1 MHHEKSTLVHT
12 KDFLPAQLH
21 RRLPSGRDLAY
32 YIEEVEAFIER
43 ASEPL
48 ELLNGLPPCP
58 YAKQEMVNDRIQYEV
73 IEVADGVSADIL
85 RRLQAFELN
94 PAKQT
99 LVMVVDDI
107 VEMSTDEARDWAAEL
122 SRAYAEAHPPDSEA
136 ERLSVLPGSPLDTE
150 GAYVTLPPFTFFL
163 IQHTAA
169 LDKAV
174 ASLKTQGYYDRLSKK
189 ALVEDGVSVHP
200 MVGEGT
206 CK

>member
-1 MHHEKSTLVHT
+1 
-12 KDFLPAQLH
+12 
-21 RRLPSGRDLAY
+21 
-32 YIEEVEAFIER
+32 
-43 ASEPL
+43 
-48 ELLNGLPPCP
+48 
-58 YAKQEMVNDRIQYEV
+58 MVNDRIQYEV

-163 IQHTAA
+163 IQHTVA